1 MLELSDVSVSIKRT
15 NILQHVALHVPNGS
29 IVGLIG
35 RNGAGKTTLMR
46 TVMGFLPINEGEVRF
61 QDQSLTRLTAHKRA
75 HVGIGY
81 MPEDRKLVPTLT
93 VEENIL
99 LSFWATKNNKLPKRL
114 PWVYEMIPEVTE
126 FSGRKAM
133 DLSGGQQKLVA
144 LARALFCGTKLL
156 LLDEP
161 TASIDTKGQ
170 ADFYA
175 LLKELNREIPILVVS
190 HDLLVVSRYIKSV
203 ACVNRRL
210 HYHDQAEITGVRLKF
225 SCHSG
230 PNASGLT
237 A

>member
-126 FSGRKAM
+126 FSGRKNWSPWPAHCFAEQN
-133 DLSGGQQKLVA
+133 SY
-144 LARALFCGTKLL
+144 CWT
-156 LLDEP
+156 
-161 TASIDTKGQ
+161 
-170 ADFYA
+170 
-175 LLKELNREIPILVVS
+175 NR
-190 HDLLVVSRYIKSV
+190 SRGL
-203 ACVNRRL
+203 RL
-210 HYHDQAEITGVRLKF
+210 RW
-225 SCHSG
+225 HSG
-230 PNASGLT
+230 WQRSLPTSKSTDHQCCCRNRTMST
-237 A
+237 HRNCSTVST

>member
-15 NILQHVALHVPNGS
+15 IILQNVALSVPNGNV
-29 IVGLIG
+29 VGLIG

-46 TVMGFLPINEGEVRF
+46 TVMGFLPTDKGEVRF
-61 QDQSLTRLTAHKRA
+61 MDHSLTRLTANKRA

-99 LSFWATKNNKLPKRL
+99 LSFWATKNEKLPKRL
-114 PWVYEMIPEVTE
+114 PWVYEMIPEVKE

-133 DLSGGQQKLVA
+133 HLSGGQQKLVA

-161 TASIDTKGQ
+161 FEGVAPALAQ
-170 ADFYA
+170 RLAEVVAD
-175 LLKELNREIPILVVS
+175 LKEQGQSV
-190 HDLLVVSRYIKSV
+190 LLSESDHVHSSELLD
-203 ACVNRRL
+203 RL
-210 HYHDQAEITGVRLKF
+210 YVIERGAVKQK
-225 SCHSG
+225 
-230 PNASGLT
+230 
-237 A
+237 

>member
-15 NILQHVALHVPNGS
+15 NILQNIDLSVPSGNV
-29 IVGLIG
+29 VGLIG

-46 TVMGFLPINEGEVRF
+46 TVMGFLPVDTGEVRF
-61 QDQSLTRLTAHKRA
+61 EDQSLTRIAAHSRA
-75 HVGIGY
+75 RVGIGY

-99 LSFWATKNNKLPKRL
+99 LSFWATKNIALPERL
-114 PWVYEMIPEVTE
+114 PWVYELIPEVTE

-161 TASIDTKGQ
+161 FEGVAPVLAQ
-170 ADFYA
+170 RLAEVVA
-175 LLKELNREIPILVVS
+175 ELKEHGQSVLLSESDHVHS
-190 HDLLVVSRYIKSV
+190 ADLLD
-203 ACVNRRL
+203 RL
-210 HYHDQAEITGVRLKF
+210 YVIERGAVREK
-225 SCHSG
+225 
-230 PNASGLT
+230 
-237 A
+237 

>member
-15 NILQHVALHVPNGS
+15 IILQNVALSVPNGNV
-29 IVGLIG
+29 VGLIG

-46 TVMGFLPINEGEVRF
+46 TVMGFLPTDKGEVRF
-61 QDQSLTRLTAHKRA
+61 MDHALSRLAAHKRA

-99 LSFWATKNNKLPKRL
+99 LSFWATQNEKLPKRL
-114 PWVYEMIPEVTE
+114 PWVYEMIPEVKE

-133 DLSGGQQKLVA
+133 QLSGGQQKLVA

-161 TASIDTKGQ
+161 FEGVAP
-170 ADFYA
+170 A
-175 LLKELNREIPILVVS
+175 LAQRLAEVVANLKEHGQSV
-190 HDLLVVSRYIKSV
+190 LLSESDHVHSSELLD
-203 ACVNRRL
+203 RL
-210 HYHDQAEITGVRLKF
+210 YVIERGAVKQK
-225 SCHSG
+225 
-230 PNASGLT
+230 
-237 A
+237 